1 MGGSIRDAYV
11 AKRNAAYSGGE
22 NNIDITQI
30 DIYALECLRLVV
42 SERSVS
48 KAADKLGISQPSM
61 SNVIGRLRR
70 VTGDPL
76 IIRRP
81 NGMEPTAFAEALV
94 DTGGAFL
101 DRLRELATRHARFD
115 PSTST
120 RIFMLH
126 AVDYVM
132 ATVVPRLMTRVRK
145 EAPDV
150 SVICGPLDL
159 RTIRQALEDGTA
171 DFAITP
177 TGSVPDTFYGTV
189 LPPMKMVCIASA
201 TYPPVRDHLDLEE
214 FAAAPHA
221 ALTFGDS
228 HSPYLIER
236 LTDDLLSGEGLSRF
250 KAVQVSSVLAL
261 PAIVAESDLI
271 AVIPADL
278 AERAAKTYPIKIFP
292 LPLERPAPQHM
303 IVWHSRSISDP
314 GSQWLRNIIRNL
326 PNEPTGRLRI

>member
-1 MGGSIRDAYV
+1 M
-11 AKRNAAYSGGE
+11 
-22 NNIDITQI
+22 
-30 DIYALECLRLVV
+30 
-42 SERSVS
+42 SERSVT
-48 KAADKLGISQPSM
+48 KAAEKLGISQPNM
-61 SNVIGRLRR
+61 STVIGRLRR

-94 DTGGAFL
+94 DAGGAFIG
-101 DRLRELATRHARFD
+101 RLRELAARHGTFD

-120 RIFMLH
+120 RIFVLH
-126 AVDYVM
+126 SVDYVM
-132 ATVVPRLMTRVRK
+132 ATLLPRLMKHVRK
-145 EAPDV
+145 EAPEV
-150 SVICGPLDL
+150 SIIFGPLDL
-159 RTIRQALEDGTA
+159 RTIRQSLEEGTA

-177 TGSVPDTFYGTV
+177 TGSVPDTFYGMA
-189 LPPMKMVCIASA
+189 LPPMKMVCISSA
-201 TYPPVRDHLDLEE
+201 TYPPVRDHLDLEA

-228 HSPYLIER
+228 HSPYLVER

-271 AVIPADL
+271 TVIPADL
-278 AERAAKTYPIKIFP
+278 AELAAKTYPLKIFP
-292 LPLERPAPQHM
+292 LPLERTAPQHT

-314 GSQWLRNIIRNL
+314 GSQWLRNLIRNL
-326 PNEPTGRLRI
+326 PNEPTKGQKSNPS

>member
-1 MGGSIRDAYV
+1 MRSSQKGE
-11 AKRNAAYSGGE
+11 AAYCGSEG
-22 NNIDITQI
+22 NIDITQI
-30 DIYALECLRLVV
+30 DIFALECLRLVV

-94 DTGGAFL
+94 DTGGTFL
-101 DRLRELATRHARFD
+101 DRLRELATRHETFD

-120 RIFMLH
+120 RIFVLH

-132 ATVVPRLMTRVRK
+132 ATVLPRLMKRVRK

-150 SVICGPLDL
+150 SIIFGPLDL
-159 RTIRQALEDGTA
+159 RTIRQSLEEGSA

-177 TGSVPDTFYGTV
+177 TGSVPDTFYGTA

-201 TYPPVRDHLDLEE
+201 TYPPVREHLDLEE

-250 KAVQVSSVLAL
+250 KAVQVASVLAL

-278 AERAAKTYPIKIFP
+278 AERAARTYPIKIFP
-292 LPLERPAPQHM
+292 LPLDRAAPQHM
-303 IVWHSRSISDP
+303 IVWHSRSSSDP
-314 GSQWLRNIIRNL
+314 GSQWLRNIVRNL
-326 PNEPTGRLRI
+326 QSDAAKGSKSDQP

>member
-1 MGGSIRDAYV
+1 M
-11 AKRNAAYSGGE
+11 
-22 NNIDITQI
+22 DITQI

-81 NGMEPTAFAEALV
+81 SGIEPTAFAEALV
-94 DTGGAFL
+94 DTGGACL
-101 DRLRELATRHARFD
+101 DRLRELATLHETFD
-115 PSTST
+115 SSTST
-120 RIFMLH
+120 RIFVLH

-132 ATVVPRLMTRVRK
+132 ATVLPRLMTRLRR
-145 EAPDV
+145 EAPGV
-150 SVICGPLDL
+150 SIIFGPLDL
-159 RTIRQALEDGTA
+159 RTIRQSLEEGTV

-177 TGSVPDTFYGTV
+177 AGSVPDTLYGSA
-189 LPPMKMVCIASA
+189 LPPLKMVCIASA
-201 TYPPVRDHLDLEE
+201 TYAPIRNHLDLEE

-250 KAVQVSSVLAL
+250 KAVQIPSVLAL

-278 AERAAKTYPIKIFP
+278 AERAARTYPIKIFP
-292 LPLERPAPQHM
+292 LPLDRAAPQHM
-303 IVWHSRSISDP
+303 IIWHSRSLSDP
-314 GSQWLRNIIRNL
+314 GSQWLRNMIRNSQ
-326 PNEPTGRLRI
+326 NDAAKAQS

>member
-1 MGGSIRDAYV
+1 VYF
-11 AKRNAAYSGGE
+11 AKGAGE
-22 NNIDITQI
+22 NDIDITQI
-30 DIYALECLRLVV
+30 DVYALECLRLVV
-42 SERSVS
+42 SERSVT
-48 KAADKLGISQPSM
+48 KAADKLGISQPNM

-76 IIRRP
+76 IIRRT
-81 NGMEPTAFAEALV
+81 NGMEPTAFAESLV
-94 DTGGAFL
+94 DIGGAFL
-101 DRLRELATRHARFD
+101 GRLRELAALHETFD
-115 PSTST
+115 PSTSS
-120 RIFMLH
+120 RVFVLH
-126 AVDYVM
+126 SVDYVM
-132 ATVVPRLMTRVRK
+132 ATRLPRLMKQVRK

-150 SVICGPLDL
+150 SIIFGPLDL
-159 RTIRQALEDGTA
+159 RTFRQSLEEGTV

-177 TGSVPDTFYGTV
+177 MGSVPDTFYGTA

-228 HSPYLIER
+228 QSPYLIEQV
-236 LTDDLLSGEGLSRF
+236 TDDLLSGEGLSRF

-271 AVIPADL
+271 TVIPADL
-278 AERAAKTYPIKIFP
+278 AEHAAQTYPLKIFP
-292 LPLERPAPQHM
+292 LPLEGAAPQHM
-303 IVWHSRSISDP
+303 IVWHSRSINDP

-326 PNEPTGRLRI
+326 RV